1 MNVDKKVVAKLR
13 KKTGKPQFF
22 IKKTLKKKQNNLSCK
37 NFCKKSWQFHQ
48 NYVLL
53 LTDCKTNSTTTHKT
67 LCKKMK
73 E

>member
-13 KKTGKPQFF
+13 KKSGKTQFF

-37 NFCKKSWQFHQ
+37 NICKKNWQFHL

-53 LTDCKTNSTTTHKT
+53 LTNCKNHINDNT
-67 LCKKMK
+67 
-73 E
+73 